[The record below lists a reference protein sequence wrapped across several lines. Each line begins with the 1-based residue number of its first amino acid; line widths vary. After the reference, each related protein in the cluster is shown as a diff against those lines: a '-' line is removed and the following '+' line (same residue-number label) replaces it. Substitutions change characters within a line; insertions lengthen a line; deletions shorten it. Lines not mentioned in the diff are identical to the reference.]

1 MNISS
6 TEEIIEEF
14 RLGHMV
20 VVMDDE
26 DRENEGDIII
36 PATACTAESINFMAQ
51 YGRGLICLAL
61 SRQRCNQLNLHLM
74 VDKNRAPFST
84 AFTYSIE
91 AATGVTT
98 GISAADRARTVQVA
112 VAPDAKPTDIVQP
125 GHMFPL
131 MALDGGVLVR
141 TGHTEASTDFARLA
155 GLEPAAVI
163 CEIMNEDGSM
173 ARRSDLEKFC
183 EYHNLKLGTVANLV
197 EYRMTHETTV
207 NQISCCDFPT
217 EFGNFKMVTFQD
229 SIDKQIHFALIHGD
243 IAKHP
248 SPLVRVHLNDYF
260 SDVLCSDRSRK
271 QSFSIHDSLKYI
283 SQNTGV
289 VLVLNNHIGND
300 TLLQTVKKFEQEDQA
315 KTQNESQPTA
325 PRVSSNKPSK
335 RVGLGSQILKKL
347 GIKHM
352 RILSTQTKY
361 HGLSGYGLIIDQVIN
376 KI

>member
-1 MNISS
+1 MKISS

-14 RLGHMV
+14 RQGHMV

-26 DRENEGDIII
+26 NRENEGDIII

-61 SRQRCNQLNLHLM
+61 SRQRCEQLNLHLM

-84 AFTYSIE
+84 AFTTTIE
-91 AATGVTT
+91 AASGVTT
-98 GISAADRARTVQVA
+98 GISAADRARTVQAA
-112 VAPDAKPTDIVQP
+112 VAPDAKPSDLVQP

-163 CEIMNEDGSM
+163 CEVMNDDGSM
-173 ARRSDLEKFC
+173 ARRQDLEKFC
-183 EYHNLKLGTVANLV
+183 EKHNLKLGTVANLV

-207 NQISCCDFPT
+207 SQISSCRLPT
-217 EFGNFKMVTFQD
+217 EFGEFKMVTFQD
-229 SIDKQIHFALIHGD
+229 SIDQQIHFALIHGNLEECQ
-243 IAKHP
+243 
-248 SPLVRVHLNDYF
+248 SPVVRVHLNEYF
-260 SDVLCSDRSRK
+260 SDVLCSNRNRR
-271 QSFSIHDSLKYI
+271 QSFSIREALEYI
-283 SQNTGV
+283 SKDTGV
-289 VLVLNNHIGND
+289 LLVLNNHIGND
-300 TLLQTVKKFEQEDQA
+300 SLLESVRRFEQEDL
-315 KTQNESQPTA
+315 EGGRPTGA
-325 PRVSSNKPSK
+325 SSAATATGKPSK

-352 RILSTQTKY
+352 RLLSTQTKY
-361 HGLSGYGLIIDQVIN
+361 HGLTGYGLVIDQVIN
-376 KI
+376 SFK